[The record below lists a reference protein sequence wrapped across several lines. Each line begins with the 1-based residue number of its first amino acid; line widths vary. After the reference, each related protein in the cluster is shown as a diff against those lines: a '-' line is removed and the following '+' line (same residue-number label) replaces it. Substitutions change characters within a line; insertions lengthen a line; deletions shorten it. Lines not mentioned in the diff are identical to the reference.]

1 MAWTTPKSWTSSM
14 VDAALLNIHIRDNFL
29 ALSGH
34 VHSGSAG
41 DGSATLSGV
50 SLSALAVP
58 VLADQSASPDAAGE
72 LQRKG
77 NNLEWYNGSAVDGLY
92 ADGAAGT
99 ATLRTLGTGSAQAAA
114 GNHTHT

>member
-14 VDAALLNIHIRDNFL
+14 VTSALLNIHIRDNFL

-41 DGSATLSGV
+41 DGSATLSGI
-50 SLSALAVP
+50 SIAALAVP
-58 VLADQSASPDAAGE
+58 VLADTSASPDAAGE

-77 NNLEWYNGSAVDGLY
+77 IILNGTTVRRLSVFTPTERQEL
-92 ADGAAGT
+92 
-99 ATLRTLGTGSAQAAA
+99 L
-114 GNHTHT
+114 H